1 MGPVTVTNIRR
12 PSAVNYRKLIEPVD
26 LEIQGRSCIISR
38 LRMTW
43 VIRWLTIDHEPW
55 RRPVTEINTKMKFVL
70 LSAGG
75 TADVLTLTLAPPG
88 DKWTRPTARTWQR
101 LLHVDPYTKKIL
113 SRSRHQWA
121 AHQQRQFTL
130 FHLWPDS
137 HLFIVLDQQYKVL
150 WRNFVTKRLTG

>member
-1 MGPVTVTNIRR
+1 MGPMTVTNIRR

-26 LEIQGRSCIISR
+26 LEIQGRSCILSR

-88 DKWTRPTARTWQR
+88 DKWTRSTARTWQR
-101 LLHVDPYTKKIL
+101 LLHVDPNTKKFFPAISGRL
-113 SRSRHQWA
+113 INNVSSRY
-121 AHQQRQFTL
+121 
-130 FHLWPDS
+130 
-137 HLFIVLDQQYKVL
+137 FIFDLIAIYL
-150 WRNFVTKRLTG
+150 